1 MELKEIESAIEGVLF
16 AAGEPVGVERLCL
29 ALDIDRI
36 TADSVCQRLADA
48 YRYERRG
55 IRLVRLDNSYQ
66 LCSAPE
72 FADCI
77 RRAFESQR
85 PARLSQ
91 PALEVLAIIAY
102 YQPATRAYV
111 DQIRGVDSSYTVSLL
126 LERDLI
132 EECGRLA
139 VPGRPIQYRTTQT
152 FLRSFGLSNL
162 DELPEL
168 PNTTPEDGQLTLE
181 MQAAVERL
189 QAAQAAEG
197 TEEVTEEELLQAAR
211 EMAQADLVVIGAPD
225 WDMTF
230 PAALKIYL
238 EWTCTLGITFHYT
251 RDGVQEG
258 LCRAK
263 EVVYITTAGGPLE
276 GKNFGFDYVGGLGKM
291 FGIPAAHCLSAEGL
305 DIRGNDPEAILR
317 AAEDRAAA
325 LAEAL
330 SD

>member
-77 RRAFESQR
+77 RRAFESRR

-152 FLRSFGLSNL
+152 FLRSFGLSSL
-162 DELPEL
+162 EELPEL
-168 PNTTPEDGQLTLE
+168 PDSSQEGSQMTLELEAAVARLRAEESGQTVQEDG
-181 MQAAVERL
+181 
-189 QAAQAAEG
+189 
-197 TEEVTEEELLQAAR
+197 
-211 EMAQADLVVIGAPD
+211 
-225 WDMTF
+225 
-230 PAALKIYL
+230 
-238 EWTCTLGITFHYT
+238 
-251 RDGVQEG
+251 
-258 LCRAK
+258 
-263 EVVYITTAGGPLE
+263 
-276 GKNFGFDYVGGLGKM
+276 
-291 FGIPAAHCLSAEGL
+291 AAHPAQE
-305 DIRGNDPEAILR
+305 ET
-317 AAEDRAAA
+317 E
-325 LAEAL
+325 
-330 SD
+330 

>member
-1 MELKEIESAIEGVLF
+1 MEVKELASAIEGILF
-16 AAGEPVGVERLCL
+16 AAGEPVAVERLCL
-29 ALDIDRI
+29 TLEADRA
-36 TADSVCQRLADA
+36 TVDAVCRQLADF
-48 YRYERRG
+48 YSYERRG
-55 IRLVRLDNSYQ
+55 IRLLRMENSYQ

-72 FADCI
+72 FAAYI
-77 RRAFESQR
+77 RKAFESR
-85 PARLSQ
+85 KPARLSQ

-189 QAAQAAEG
+189 QAAQTAEG

-211 EMAQADLVVIGAPD
+211 EMAQA
-225 WDMTF
+225 
-230 PAALKIYL
+230 
-238 EWTCTLGITFHYT
+238 E
-251 RDGVQEG
+251 E
-258 LCRAK
+258 
-263 EVVYITTAGGPLE
+263 
-276 GKNFGFDYVGGLGKM
+276 
-291 FGIPAAHCLSAEGL
+291 
-305 DIRGNDPEAILR
+305 EA
-317 AAEDRAAA
+317 
-325 LAEAL
+325 
-330 SD
+330 

>member
-77 RRAFESQR
+77 RRAFESRR

-132 EECGRLA
+132 EECGRLT

-211 EMAQADLVVIGAPD
+211 EMAQA
-225 WDMTF
+225 
-230 PAALKIYL
+230 
-238 EWTCTLGITFHYT
+238 E
-251 RDGVQEG
+251 E
-258 LCRAK
+258 
-263 EVVYITTAGGPLE
+263 
-276 GKNFGFDYVGGLGKM
+276 
-291 FGIPAAHCLSAEGL
+291 
-305 DIRGNDPEAILR
+305 EA
-317 AAEDRAAA
+317 
-325 LAEAL
+325 
-330 SD
+330 